1 MSKNNNNN
9 KGDGGSEKKT
19 ASVTVVLR
27 VNMHCDSCA
36 SKIVKSVRAFQGVE
50 TVKAESETGKVTV
63 TGVVDPAKLR
73 EQLEVKTKKK
83 VELVSPQPNKEK
95 EKDNKNKDSKDKNT
109 SNEDKNKE
117 KKKAKEAPVTTVV
130 LKVDFHCEGC
140 IEKIQKT
147 ASKTKGVS
155 GLSLDHEK
163 QLVTVK
169 GTMDVKKL
177 VEIVAPAKK
186 DKDNGNE
193 KEKESGDKKKR
204 GGGRGK
210 DNAGDK
216 GGEGMNTM
224 EHVAA
229 QPAHGSMYDPDEDGY
244 SNQFYAVA
252 RDLLSDENPNCVV
265 M

>member
-1 MSKNNNNN
+1 
-9 KGDGGSEKKT
+9 
-19 ASVTVVLR
+19 
-27 VNMHCDSCA
+27 MHCDSCA

-83 VELVSPQPNKEK
+83 VEL
-95 EKDNKNKDSKDKNT
+95 
-109 SNEDKNKE
+109 
-117 KKKAKEAPVTTVV
+117 APVTTVV

-177 VEIVAPAKK
+177 AESLTRKLKRDVEI
-186 DKDNGNE
+186 
-193 KEKESGDKKKR
+193 KR

>member
-1 MSKNNNNN
+1 
-9 KGDGGSEKKT
+9 
-19 ASVTVVLR
+19 
-27 VNMHCDSCA
+27 MHCDSCA

-177 VEIVAPAKK
+177 AESLTRKLKRDVEI
-186 DKDNGNE
+186 
-193 KEKESGDKKKR
+193 KR